1 MIKIKKQLTNIFVF
15 FIAMISIFS
24 FLIFGKENLLIGIG
38 SISIAITM
46 IGQNYKS
53 NKIQTFITLS
63 VIQLILGLGA
73 YISGYSS
80 IIATFVSLSISFSIY
95 YIFSN
100 ETKASKS
107 SAFMT
112 LYVLLLYSPITIE
125 QLPKRLIALIFS
137 SLVIMCLYFILSR
150 YNFKKITN
158 SQIIN
163 TIDLINKQLDLI
175 KEGQVIEEFNKNAS
189 ILLKNIELNIYDSI
203 EKNKKLSI
211 EVYKKEVVVLLLKKI
226 NTSLN
231 YIKESEIDE
240 TLFKN
245 LKFVLDDI
253 KLYILEK
260 ISDNEL
266 KERFIKYDSNY
277 DIKSLNSDLKTYNY
291 YNLRLAIKELYR
303 QLDNEFIIQNLRE
316 KISLRLQLKTDIDI
330 LKNNFSMSS
339 LRFNIAVKASILIA
353 TSIFIVNYFNIY
365 EGKWIVLTLSI
376 LLLPYAEQSSKK
388 ALDRVIG
395 TVIGAIIF
403 GLIYKFIDENIILI
417 TIVFLISLYMN
428 ISVRKYDIRCI
439 FITINAIMAVKM
451 IYPSSVVFKLIEYR
465 IVLILIAALLT
476 WIIVN
481 LVFPYKIKND
491 IANIIKHYIKF
502 DNYIISLST
511 SEGIEYEEIEK
522 INIKNNYLWS
532 RVNFIN
538 KQLKNDDIEEFL
550 KRQNDFFTNIS
561 LSILLGGGVDK
572 QLRLIKKLKRE
583 AKSQIKSKS
592 LYDSYKKIFYE
603 SNDDL
608 EKAIII
614 SFYRIYMD
622 IKDIS
627 LLGENIIKK
636 YIN

>member
-80 IIATFVSLSISFSIY
+80 IIATFVSL
-95 YIFSN
+95 
-100 ETKASKS
+100 
-107 SAFMT
+107 
-112 LYVLLLYSPITIE
+112 PITIE

-291 YNLRLAIKELYR
+291 YNIRLAIKELYR

-403 GLIYKFIDENIILI
+403 GLIYKFIDGNIILI

-481 LVFPYKIKND
+481 LIFPYKIKND

-572 QLRLIKKLKRE
+572 HLRLIKKLKRE

>member
-63 VIQLILGLGA
+63 VIKLILGLGA

-403 GLIYKFIDENIILI
+403 GLIYKFIDGNIILI

-439 FITINAIMAVKM
+439 FITINAIMAVKI

-481 LVFPYKIKND
+481 LIFPYKIKND

-583 AKSQIKSKS
+583 ANSQIKSKS

-622 IKDIS
+622 IKDIT

>member
-80 IIATFVSLSISFSIY
+80 VIATFVSLSISFSIY

-137 SLVIMCLYFILSR
+137 SLFIMCLYFILSR

-403 GLIYKFIDENIILI
+403 GLIYKFIDGNIILI

-439 FITINAIMAVKM
+439 FITINVIMAVKM

-511 SEGIEYEEIEK
+511 SEGIKYEEIEK

>member
-163 TIDLINKQLDLI
+163 IIDLINKQLDLI

-303 QLDNEFIIQNLRE
+303 QLDDEFIIQNLRE

-403 GLIYKFIDENIILI
+403 GLIYKFIDGNIILI

-481 LVFPYKIKND
+481 LIFPYKIKND

>member
-303 QLDNEFIIQNLRE
+303 QLDNEFIIQNLRG

-403 GLIYKFIDENIILI
+403 GLIYKFIDGNIILI

-481 LVFPYKIKND
+481 LIFPYKIKND

>member
-24 FLIFGKENLLIGIG
+24 LLIFGKENLLIGIG

-80 IIATFVSLSISFSIY
+80 IIATFVSLSISFFIY

-137 SLVIMCLYFILSR
+137 SLVIMCLYFILSK

-163 TIDLINKQLDLI
+163 IIDLINKQLDLI
-175 KEGQVIEEFNKNAS
+175 KERQVIEEFNKNAS

-253 KLYILEK
+253 KLYILEE

-303 QLDNEFIIQNLRE
+303 QLDDEFIIQNLRE

-403 GLIYKFIDENIILI
+403 GLIYKFIDGNIILI

-481 LVFPYKIKND
+481 LIFPYKIKND

>member
-211 EVYKKEVVVLLLKKI
+211 EVYKKEVVILLLKKI

-376 LLLPYAEQSSKK
+376 LILPYAEQSSKK

-403 GLIYKFIDENIILI
+403 GLIYKFIDGNIILI

-439 FITINAIMAVKM
+439 FITINAIMAVKI

-481 LVFPYKIKND
+481 LIFPYKIKND

-583 AKSQIKSKS
+583 ANSQIKSKS

-622 IKDIS
+622 IKDIT

>member
-395 TVIGAIIF
+395 TLIGAIIF
-403 GLIYKFIDENIILI
+403 GLIYKFIDGNIILI

-481 LVFPYKIKND
+481 LIFPYKIKND

-608 EKAIII
+608 EK
-614 SFYRIYMD
+614 
-622 IKDIS
+622 
-627 LLGENIIKK
+627 L
-636 YIN
+636 

>member
-80 IIATFVSLSISFSIY
+80 IIATFVSLSISFFIY

-253 KLYILEK
+253 KLYILEE

-303 QLDNEFIIQNLRE
+303 QLDDEFIIQNLRE

-403 GLIYKFIDENIILI
+403 GLIYKFIDGNIILI

-481 LVFPYKIKND
+481 LIFPYKIKND

>member
-15 FIAMISIFS
+15 FIAIISIFS

-403 GLIYKFIDENIILI
+403 GLIYKFIDGNIILI

-481 LVFPYKIKND
+481 LIFPYKIKND

-592 LYDSYKKIFYE
+592 LYDSYKKIFSK

>member
-403 GLIYKFIDENIILI
+403 GLIYKFIDGNIILI

-439 FITINAIMAVKM
+439 FITINAIMAVKI

-481 LVFPYKIKND
+481 LIFPYKIKND

-583 AKSQIKSKS
+583 ANSQIKSKS

-622 IKDIS
+622 IKDIT

>member
-277 DIKSLNSDLKTYNY
+277 DIKGLNSDLKTYNY

-316 KISLRLQLKTDIDI
+316 KIILRLQLKTDIDI

-403 GLIYKFIDENIILI
+403 GLIYKFIDGNIILI

-481 LVFPYKIKND
+481 LIFPYKIKND

>member
-80 IIATFVSLSISFSIY
+80 VIATFVSLSISFSIY

-253 KLYILEK
+253 KLYILEE

-403 GLIYKFIDENIILI
+403 GLIYKFIDGNIILI

-481 LVFPYKIKND
+481 LIFPYKIKND

>member
-80 IIATFVSLSISFSIY
+80 IIATFVSLSISFFIY

-163 TIDLINKQLDLI
+163 IIDLINKQLDLI

-253 KLYILEK
+253 KLYILEE

-303 QLDNEFIIQNLRE
+303 QLDDEFIIQNLRE

-403 GLIYKFIDENIILI
+403 GLIYKFIDGNIILI

-481 LVFPYKIKND
+481 LIFPYKIKND

>member
-395 TVIGAIIF
+395 TLIGAIIF
-403 GLIYKFIDENIILI
+403 GLIYKFIDGNIILI

-428 ISVRKYDIRCI
+428 ILVRKYDIRCI

-481 LVFPYKIKND
+481 LIFPYKIKND

-532 RVNFIN
+532 RINFIN

>member
-395 TVIGAIIF
+395 TLIGAIIF
-403 GLIYKFIDENIILI
+403 GLIYKFIDGNIILI

-481 LVFPYKIKND
+481 LIFPYKIKND

-502 DNYIISLST
+502 DNYIIRLST

>member
-277 DIKSLNSDLKTYNY
+277 DIKGLNSDLKTYNY

-316 KISLRLQLKTDIDI
+316 KIILRLQLKTDIDI

-403 GLIYKFIDENIILI
+403 GLIYKFIDGNIILI

-481 LVFPYKIKND
+481 LIFPYKIKND

-627 LLGENIIKK
+627 L
-636 YIN
+636 

>member
-231 YIKESEIDE
+231 YMKESEIDE

-339 LRFNIAVKASILIA
+339 LRFNIAIKASILIA

-403 GLIYKFIDENIILI
+403 GLIYKFIDGNIILI

-481 LVFPYKIKND
+481 LIFPYKIKND

>member
-403 GLIYKFIDENIILI
+403 GLIYKFIDGNIILI

>member
-277 DIKSLNSDLKTYNY
+277 DIKGLNSDLKTYNY

-403 GLIYKFIDENIILI
+403 GLIYKFIDGNIILI

-481 LVFPYKIKND
+481 LIFPYKIKND

-550 KRQNDFFTNIS
+550 KRQNDFFTNIG

-583 AKSQIKSKS
+583 AKSKIKSKS

>member
-80 IIATFVSLSISFSIY
+80 VIATFVSLSISFSIY

-175 KEGQVIEEFNKNAS
+175 KEGQLIEEFNKNAS

-403 GLIYKFIDENIILI
+403 GLIYKFIDGNIILI

-481 LVFPYKIKND
+481 LIFPYKIKND

>member
-277 DIKSLNSDLKTYNY
+277 DIKGLNSDLKTYNY

-403 GLIYKFIDENIILI
+403 GLIYKFIDGNIILI

-481 LVFPYKIKND
+481 LIFPYKIKND

-583 AKSQIKSKS
+583 AKSQIKSKI

>member
-53 NKIQTFITLS
+53 NKIQAFITLS

-240 TLFKN
+240 TLYH

-403 GLIYKFIDENIILI
+403 GLIYKFIDGNIILI

-481 LVFPYKIKND
+481 LIFPYKIKND

-572 QLRLIKKLKRE
+572 PLRLIKKLKRE

-603 SNDDL
+603 SNYDL

>member
-15 FIAMISIFS
+15 FIAMIAISS

-38 SISIAITM
+38 SVSIAITM

-53 NKIQTFITLS
+53 NKIQTFINLS
-63 VIQLILGLGA
+63 VIQLI
-73 YISGYSS
+73 
-80 IIATFVSLSISFSIY
+80 
-95 YIFSN
+95 
-100 ETKASKS
+100 
-107 SAFMT
+107 
-112 LYVLLLYSPITIE
+112 
-125 QLPKRLIALIFS
+125 
-137 SLVIMCLYFILSR
+137 
-150 YNFKKITN
+150 
-158 SQIIN
+158 
-163 TIDLINKQLDLI
+163 
-175 KEGQVIEEFNKNAS
+175 
-189 ILLKNIELNIYDSI
+189 
-203 EKNKKLSI
+203 
-211 EVYKKEVVVLLLKKI
+211 
-226 NTSLN
+226 
-231 YIKESEIDE
+231 
-240 TLFKN
+240 
-245 LKFVLDDI
+245 
-253 KLYILEK
+253 
-260 ISDNEL
+260 
-266 KERFIKYDSNY
+266 
-277 DIKSLNSDLKTYNY
+277 
-291 YNLRLAIKELYR
+291 
-303 QLDNEFIIQNLRE
+303 
-316 KISLRLQLKTDIDI
+316 
-330 LKNNFSMSS
+330 
-339 LRFNIAVKASILIA
+339 FNIAVKASILIA

-365 EGKWIVLTLSI
+365 EGKWIVLTISI

-395 TVIGAIIF
+395 TVIGTIIF
-403 GLIYKFIDENIILI
+403 GLIYKFIDGNIILI

-428 ISVRKYDIRCI
+428 ISIRKYDIRCI
-439 FITINAIMAVKM
+439 FITINAIMTVKM

-481 LVFPYKIKND
+481 LVFSYKIKND

-511 SEGIEYEEIEK
+511 SEGIKYEEIEK

-572 QLRLIKKLKRE
+572 QLRLIKRLKRE
-583 AKSQIKSKS
+583 SKSQIKSKS
-592 LYDSYKKIFYE
+592 LYNSYKKIFYE

>member
-376 LLLPYAEQSSKK
+376 LILPYAEQSSKK

-403 GLIYKFIDENIILI
+403 GLIYKFIDGNIILI

-481 LVFPYKIKND
+481 LIFPYKIKND

>member
-80 IIATFVSLSISFSIY
+80 IIATFVSLSISFFIY

-163 TIDLINKQLDLI
+163 IIDLINKQLDLI

-253 KLYILEK
+253 KLYILEE

-303 QLDNEFIIQNLRE
+303 QLDDEFIIQNLRE

-403 GLIYKFIDENIILI
+403 GLIYKFIDGNIILI

-481 LVFPYKIKND
+481 LIFPYKIKND
-491 IANIIKHYIKF
+491 IA
-502 DNYIISLST
+502 
-511 SEGIEYEEIEK
+511 
-522 INIKNNYLWS
+522 
-532 RVNFIN
+532 
-538 KQLKNDDIEEFL
+538 
-550 KRQNDFFTNIS
+550 
-561 LSILLGGGVDK
+561 
-572 QLRLIKKLKRE
+572 
-583 AKSQIKSKS
+583 
-592 LYDSYKKIFYE
+592 
-603 SNDDL
+603 
-608 EKAIII
+608 
-614 SFYRIYMD
+614 
-622 IKDIS
+622 
-627 LLGENIIKK
+627 
-636 YIN
+636 

>member
-231 YIKESEIDE
+231 YIKESETDE

-395 TVIGAIIF
+395 TLIGAIIF
-403 GLIYKFIDENIILI
+403 GLIYKFIDGNIILI

-481 LVFPYKIKND
+481 LIFPYKIKND

-538 KQLKNDDIEEFL
+538 KQLKNNDIEEFL
-550 KRQNDFFTNIS
+550 KRQNDFFINIS

>member
-403 GLIYKFIDENIILI
+403 GLIYKFIDGNIILI

-439 FITINAIMAVKM
+439 FITINAIMAVKI

-481 LVFPYKIKND
+481 LIFPYKIKND

-550 KRQNDFFTNIS
+550 KRQNDFFTNI
-561 LSILLGGGVDK
+561 
-572 QLRLIKKLKRE
+572 RL
-583 AKSQIKSKS
+583 
-592 LYDSYKKIFYE
+592 
-603 SNDDL
+603 
-608 EKAIII
+608 
-614 SFYRIYMD
+614 
-622 IKDIS
+622 
-627 LLGENIIKK
+627 
-636 YIN
+636 

>member
-38 SISIAITM
+38 SISISITM

-277 DIKSLNSDLKTYNY
+277 DIKGLNSDLKTYNY

-403 GLIYKFIDENIILI
+403 GLIYKFIDGNIILI

-481 LVFPYKIKND
+481 LIFPYKIKND

-583 AKSQIKSKS
+583 VKSQIKSKS

>member
-277 DIKSLNSDLKTYNY
+277 DIKGLNSDLKTYNY

-403 GLIYKFIDENIILI
+403 GLIYKFIDGNIILI

-481 LVFPYKIKND
+481 LIFPYKIKND

-583 AKSQIKSKS
+583 AKSKIKSKS

>member
-403 GLIYKFIDENIILI
+403 GLIYKFIDGNIILI

-481 LVFPYKIKND
+481 LIFPYKIKND

-603 SNDDL
+603 ANDDL

>member
-245 LKFVLDDI
+245 LKFVLADI

-277 DIKSLNSDLKTYNY
+277 DIKGLNSDLKTYNY

-403 GLIYKFIDENIILI
+403 GLIYKFIDGNIILI

-481 LVFPYKIKND
+481 LIFPYKIKND

>member
-277 DIKSLNSDLKTYNY
+277 DIKGLNSDLKTYNY

-403 GLIYKFIDENIILI
+403 GLIYKFIDGNIILI

-481 LVFPYKIKND
+481 LIFPYKIKND

>member
-80 IIATFVSLSISFSIY
+80 IIATFVSLSISFFIY

-125 QLPKRLIALIFS
+125 QLPKRLVALIFS

-303 QLDNEFIIQNLRE
+303 QLDDEFIIQNLRE
-316 KISLRLQLKTDIDI
+316 KISLRLQLKTDIDM

-339 LRFNIAVKASILIA
+339 LRFNIAVKASILIS
-353 TSIFIVNYFNIY
+353 TSIFIVNYFNVY

-403 GLIYKFIDENIILI
+403 GLIYKFIDGNIILI

-481 LVFPYKIKND
+481 LIFPYKIKND

-572 QLRLIKKLKRE
+572 QLRLIKNLKRE

-592 LYDSYKKIFYE
+592 LYD
-603 SNDDL
+603 
-608 EKAIII
+608 
-614 SFYRIYMD
+614 
-622 IKDIS
+622 
-627 LLGENIIKK
+627 
-636 YIN
+636 

>member
-38 SISIAITM
+38 SISISITM

-395 TVIGAIIF
+395 TLIGAIIF
-403 GLIYKFIDENIILI
+403 GLIYKFIDGNIILI

-451 IYPSSVVFKLIEYR
+451 IYQSSVVFKLIEYR

-481 LVFPYKIKND
+481 LIFPYKIKND

>member
-277 DIKSLNSDLKTYNY
+277 DIKGLNSDLKTYNY

-403 GLIYKFIDENIILI
+403 GLIYKFIDGNIILI

-439 FITINAIMAVKM
+439 FITINAIMAVKI

-481 LVFPYKIKND
+481 LIFPYKIKND

>member
-395 TVIGAIIF
+395 TLIGAIIF
-403 GLIYKFIDENIILI
+403 GLIYKFIDGNIILI

-428 ISVRKYDIRCI
+428 ISVIKYDIRCI

-481 LVFPYKIKND
+481 LIFPYKIKND

>member
-1 MIKIKKQLTNIFVF
+1 
-15 FIAMISIFS
+15 MISIFS

-266 KERFIKYDSNY
+266 KERFIKYDSNF

-291 YNLRLAIKELYR
+291 YNLRLAIKELYK

-403 GLIYKFIDENIILI
+403 GLIYKFIDGNIILI

-481 LVFPYKIKND
+481 LIFPYKIKND

-592 LYDSYKKIFYE
+592 LYDWYKKIFYE

>member
-175 KEGQVIEEFNKNAS
+175 KEGQVIEEFNKNTS

-403 GLIYKFIDENIILI
+403 GLIYKFIDGNIILI

-481 LVFPYKIKND
+481 LIFPYKIKND